1 MVRVLQASL
10 GAGRHLAKG
19 TYGEHWDTELSLEL
33 LELPYLQWMASKV
46 LNMISKEVL
55 ATLTSPCTNQ
65 SSDCGQHRSTRIR
78 SLTRKGGC
86 LLTAETVIEKPLVWR
101 SMASWN
107 MGFVVELCV
116 VVVRLDFARDHHHC
130 VLHHPLY
137 SSFTTSGKRGGT
149 TLNST
154 RIVQLRWYR
163 AMSVSLMDLVKVL
176 RMLRVHMSTS
186 WVEMGRSKR
195 YQRLHPP
202 AP

>member
-10 GAGRHLAKG
+10 GVGRHLAKG
-19 TYGEHWDTELSLEL
+19 TYGEHRDTELSLEL
-33 LELPYLQWMASKV
+33 LELPCLQSMASKV

-55 ATLTSPCTNQ
+55 ATLTSPSTNQ
-65 SSDCGQHRSTRIR
+65 SSDYGQHRSTRIR
-78 SLTRKGGC
+78 SLTRKGGRSH
-86 LLTAETVIEKPLVWR
+86 TAEMVIEKPLVWR

-116 VVVRLDFARDHHHC
+116 VVV
-130 VLHHPLY
+130 
-137 SSFTTSGKRGGT
+137 
-149 TLNST
+149 
-154 RIVQLRWYR
+154 
-163 AMSVSLMDLVKVL
+163 L

-186 WVEMGRSKR
+186 WAEMGRSKR